1 MYTVTARAVVRVLVA
16 GAFLVVLAAC
26 QTEPNDPSTSV
37 GLLTAFDAEQ
47 LPDGTDVEIEG
58 VIVAQDGATVL
69 ATAPLDFFPPSYNS
83 TMDLYGVD
91 IDTLEMVAFPP
102 YATRWSDKYLVSGT
116 IRDGDLYAESIVFL
130 RANRSRQVM
139 DDCEAAVNDP
149 ENLGTCP
156 GWMFEYY
163 SDDAG
168 G

>member
-1 MYTVTARAVVRVLVA
+1 MTTRAVVRVLVA
-16 GAFLVVLAAC
+16 GAFLVMLAAC
-26 QTEPNDPSTSV
+26 QTEPNGPSTSV

-58 VIVAQDGATVL
+58 VIVAEDDGMVL
-69 ATAPLDFFPPSYNS
+69 ATVPLDFFPPSYNY

-91 IDTLEMVAFPP
+91 VDTLDMVAFPP

-116 IRDGDLYAESIVFL
+116 IRNGDLYAESIMYL
-130 RANRSRQVM
+130 RPNRSRQVM
-139 DDCEAAVNDP
+139 DDCTAAVNDP

-156 GWMFEYY
+156 AWMFEYY